1 MMLFLAYLFRIL
13 FVLLLIRLVLRGI
26 ATWVRGQRP
35 TPAAGRGNTAA
46 DMELV
51 RDRICNTFVPRKS
64 ALRATLAGREE
75 YFCGPACRDRA
86 RAALD
91 SGAAAVQSQ
100 GLR

>member
-1 MMLFLAYLFRIL
+1 MIAFLAVLFRVL
-13 FVLLLIRLVLRGI
+13 FVLLVVRLLLRGI
-26 ATWVRGQRP
+26 ATWVRGQRA
-35 TPAAGRGNTAA
+35 TPAAGSGNAAA

-51 RDRICNTFVPRKS
+51 RDRICNTFVPRKN

-86 RAALD
+86 RTALD

>member
-26 ATWVRGQRP
+26 ASWVRGQQAK
-35 TPAAGRGNTAA
+35 PAEAGRAGA